1 MIYIQ
6 VICTALC
13 SALTDASVLVQRSAL
28 ELLLQVTLASYSV
41 KTLIS
46 LTRVCLCT
54 SLNLITVTWS
64 ASCPPSSSLS
74 SGNANNILFLLV
86 NTKTLVT
93 LLRRDMSLNR
103 RLFTWLLGTE
113 INPSLY
119 PSCHPL
125 ADKSLCYF
133 TTFSSDLLILAL
145 LRLLELAVDSP
156 NMRPF
161 RIITTLLDKAEIG
174 PVIIDRQGEYLLEMF
189 KNKALFYKNVGILN
203 KNICPIG
210 QQKVFLNNKQSHY

>member
-1 MIYIQ
+1 
-6 VICTALC
+6 
-13 SALTDASVLVQRSAL
+13 
-28 ELLLQVTLASYSV
+28 
-41 KTLIS
+41 
-46 LTRVCLCT
+46 
-54 SLNLITVTWS
+54 
-64 ASCPPSSSLS
+64 
-74 SGNANNILFLLV
+74 
-86 NTKTLVT
+86 
-93 LLRRDMSLNR
+93 MSLNR

-210 QQKVFLNNKQSHY
+210 QQKVILNKQSHY